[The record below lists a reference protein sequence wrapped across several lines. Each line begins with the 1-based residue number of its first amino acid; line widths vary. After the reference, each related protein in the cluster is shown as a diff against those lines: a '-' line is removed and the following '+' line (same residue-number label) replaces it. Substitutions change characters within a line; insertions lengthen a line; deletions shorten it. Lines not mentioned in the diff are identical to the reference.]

1 MKSIVFVT
9 LSVLVVSCWAVPVLI
24 QPETVEAQSR
34 TILGLPALPNIG
46 SLISFRTIPGLPNLE
61 SLTSG
66 AGLAS
71 LINPSISIPGFSTFR
86 SMMTSIL
93 GLFPN
98 FLSF

>member
-9 LSVLVVSCWAVPVLI
+9 LSILVVSCWAVPVVI
-24 QPETVEAQSR
+24 QPENVDVAQSR

-46 SLISFRTIPGLPNLE
+46 SLISIRTIPGLPNLN

-71 LINPSISIPGFSTFR
+71 LINPSVSIPGFSTFR

-98 FLSF
+98 FF